1 MDNNK
6 NIVVAEGIIKKV
18 FFESV
23 ENGYFIFSISNEVVP
38 DSIKKYFKENISCVG
53 YAFGRLKEEDY
64 VRVEGELVEHDKYG
78 YQIKIS
84 KLEKSLPQKEDALEK
99 YLSSGVL
106 PGIGKAI
113 AKKIIEKFKGDTL
126 RILES
131 EPEKLATIKGI
142 NLEKAKKINE
152 KFSEQKELRDILI
165 ELQGYGLTTGY
176 ATKIYKVYKEN
187 TLDIVKNKPYKICS
201 DVYGIGFKT
210 ADDIA
215 IKVGIEP
222 NDMSRIKEGI
232 KYILSKG
239 ANELGAVFLPRD
251 MLIIETSK
259 ILNLNRE
266 LIEVGIEM
274 LYKDREIVLEKLVDY
289 NNNEHII
296 IFLNYYYYAESYVA
310 KKILELS
317 ENCLEY
323 TKKFNVLL
331 ENIQQEN
338 NLELAEEQVKAVK
351 EAMVN
356 GTLVITGGPGTGK
369 TTIINIIIGMLEN
382 SGYEI
387 KLCAPTGR
395 AAKRMSET
403 TGREAQTIH
412 RLLGSK
418 SNVESNNDDNI
429 EESVKHLKKQTFEKN
444 EDFPI
449 EANVII
455 VDECSMIDISL
466 MRNFLK
472 AVASNTRL
480 ILVGDVDQ
488 LPSVG
493 PGNVLRDIINSKCI
507 KVVKL
512 EQIFR
517 QAQESTI
524 VMNAHRINKGEYPVL
539 NDTKSDFFFLSENE
553 GINVNDTIINLVTK
567 RLPKYLELEDSS
579 KIQVLC
585 PMRKSL
591 TGVNN
596 LNMMLQTAINPASV
610 NKKEKVIGDTIFRE
624 GDKVMQ
630 IKNNYSLEWKIYKDN
645 IAKNENLLDKGLGIF
660 NGDEGLI
667 QKIDIE
673 QGKIQVLFDE
683 NKIVLYKFNNLDDL
697 SLAYAITIH
706 KSQGSEYKA
715 VVIAIHSGPPMLFT
729 RNLLYT
735 AVTRAK
741 ELVVIVG
748 KKNTIY
754 QMVQNNDGVSRYTY
768 LRERII
774 EMRDLE

>member
-6 NIVVAEGIIKKV
+6 NIVVVEGIIKKIL
-18 FFESV
+18 FQNL
-23 ENGYFIFSISNEVVP
+23 ENGYVIFSLSSEVISDE
-38 DSIKKYFKENISCVG
+38 IIKYFKENIVCVG
-53 YAFGRLKEEDY
+53 YVFGSLNVEDY
-64 VRVEGELVEHDKYG
+64 VKVEGEVVEHNKYG
-78 YQIKIS
+78 YQIKIGI
-84 KLEKSLPQKEDALEK
+84 LEKSLPQKEDALEK
-99 YLSSGVL
+99 YLRSGVL
-106 PGIGKAI
+106 PGIGEAT
-113 AKKIIEKFKGDTL
+113 AKRIIETFKDDTV
-126 RILES
+126 RVLES

-142 NLEKAKKINE
+142 TLNKAIEITE

-165 ELQGYGLTTGY
+165 ELNGYGLTTGC
-176 ATKIYKVYKEN
+176 ATKIYKFYKEN
-187 TLDIVKNKPYKICS
+187 TLNVVKNTPYKICN
-201 DVYGIGFKT
+201 DVHGIGFKT
-210 ADDIA
+210 SDEIA
-215 IKVGIEP
+215 LNVGIEV
-222 NDMSRIKEGI
+222 DDISRIKEGI
-232 KYILSKG
+232 KYVLSRE
-239 ANELGAVFLPRD
+239 ANNSGAVFLPKEI
-251 MLIIETSK
+251 LIIETSRL
-259 ILNLNRE
+259 LNLNRF
-266 LIEVGIEM
+266 LIEEGIVKLHE
-274 LYKDREIVLEKLVDY
+274 DREIVLEMVVD
-289 NNNEHII
+289 NNENDDII

-317 ENCLEY
+317 YNYFEY
-323 TKKFNVLL
+323 TEEFHVLL
-331 ENIQQEN
+331 GNIQQESD
-338 NLELAEEQVKAVK
+338 LKLADEQVKAVK

-403 TGREAQTIH
+403 TGKEAQTMH

-418 SNVESNNDDNI
+418 INAIDDDDI
-429 EESVKHLKKQTFEKN
+429 EDDTKHLKKQLFERN

-449 EANVII
+449 EADVII

-472 AVASNTRL
+472 ALVPGMRL

-493 PGNVLRDIINSKCI
+493 PGNVLRDIINSECI

-512 EQIFR
+512 DKIFR
-517 QAQESTI
+517 QAQESEI
-524 VMNAHRINKGEYPVL
+524 VMNAHRINKGEYPIL
-539 NDTKSDFFFLSENE
+539 NDTTSDFFFLKDKEA
-553 GINVNDTIINLVTK
+553 ININNRIVELVTK
-567 RLPKYLELEDSS
+567 RLPKYLNLEDSS

-585 PMRKSL
+585 PMRK
-591 TGVNN
+591 THVGVNN
-596 LNMMLQTAINPASV
+596 LNKMLQEAINPYSLD
-610 NKKEKVIGDTIFRE
+610 KEEKIIGDVLFRE

-630 IKNNYSLEWKIYKDN
+630 IKNNYNLEWKIYKDN
-645 IAKNENLLDKGLGIF
+645 IVKNAFLLDSGLGIF
-660 NGDEGLI
+660 NGDEGVI
-667 QKIDIE
+667 QKINIKQERIE
-673 QGKIQVLFDE
+673 VLFDE
-683 NKIVLYKFNNLDDL
+683 NKVVKYKFSNLEDL

-741 ELVVIVG
+741 ELAVIVG
-748 KKNTIY
+748 DSNSIFKMVKN
-754 QMVQNNDGVSRYTY
+754 NKGVSRYTY
-768 LRERII
+768 LRNRIREI
-774 EMRDLE
+774 RDLE